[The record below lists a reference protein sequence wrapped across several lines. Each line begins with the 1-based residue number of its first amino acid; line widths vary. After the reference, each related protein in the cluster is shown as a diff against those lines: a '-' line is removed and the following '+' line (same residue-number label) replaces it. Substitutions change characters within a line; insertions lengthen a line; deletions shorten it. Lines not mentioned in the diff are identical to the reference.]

1 MRPSLRVLAGF
12 AAVLAATA
20 ARADDRIECRDGL
33 AGLRTQIREQRSPK
47 EREELQTT
55 LRKAE
60 GHWIKRRY
68 DECIKEVRSG
78 GRKEEQRE
86 ETDTGD
92 LFGFTEDTD
101 VMEKGKLE
109 LSAEFNGS
117 FERRTGRYQVGAL
130 QKKFAFAP
138 ADNLNIE
145 VGAFSN
151 GFLIR
156 DVPDM
161 DDRRSLA
168 FGGLSAEFKWQL
180 AKRGESAPFG
190 VALIS
195 EPSFLFRDQTSGERG
210 HGFNVETRLAV
221 DTALVPDTLFAAMNL
236 IYEVEKFD
244 PRMAPP
250 ERESEIGISGAL
262 AFQASQ
268 KVAFGGEARYL
279 RSYEGLTLERFQGH
293 AFFLGPTFKAT
304 LTEQLSISGTWSV
317 QVAGRSV
324 EAPGRPLD
332 LENFSRHEAKFKIS
346 YEF

>member
-1 MRPSLRVLAGF
+1 
-12 AAVLAATA
+12 
-20 ARADDRIECRDGL
+20 
-33 AGLRTQIREQRSPK
+33 
-47 EREELQTT
+47 
-55 LRKAE
+55 
-60 GHWIKRRY
+60 
-68 DECIKEVRSG
+68 
-78 GRKEEQRE
+78 
-86 ETDTGD
+86 
-92 LFGFTEDTD
+92 
-101 VMEKGKLE
+101 
-109 LSAEFNGS
+109 
-117 FERRTGRYQVGAL
+117 
-130 QKKFAFAP
+130 
-138 ADNLNIE
+138 
-145 VGAFSN
+145 
-151 GFLIR
+151 
-156 DVPDM
+156 
-161 DDRRSLA
+161 
-168 FGGLSAEFKWQL
+168 
-180 AKRGESAPFG
+180 
-190 VALIS
+190 
-195 EPSFLFRDQTSGERG
+195 
-210 HGFNVETRLAV
+210 
-221 DTALVPDTLFAAMNL
+221 LFAAMNL